1 MISDSSAMNRRSVLR
16 GTAMFAG
23 AVVALPAM
31 GMLSGCKGSAP
42 ATIAAQMPLVSAI
55 ADRIIPATDTPG
67 ALAAGVPDYIALVA
81 KDFLTDDQRG
91 EFVEGLQALAAKAS
105 AAGLESFETGDGEA
119 QDNVLQSLAD
129 LPENDPA
136 RRAFRQVRDL
146 TIFGFYTSEAATEE
160 LAYEE
165 IPGRY
170 EACLP
175 LADVGKAWLDRGGN
189 WQQNWNA

>member
-1 MISDSSAMNRRSVLR
+1 MNRRSMLR
-16 GTAMFAG
+16 GTATFAG
-23 AVVALPAM
+23 VVIALPAM
-31 GMLSGCKGSAP
+31 ASLGGCTSSAP
-42 ATIAAQMPLVSAI
+42 ATITEQMPLVQAM
-55 ADRIIPATDTPG
+55 ADRIIPATETPG

-81 KDFLTDDQRG
+81 ADFLTDEQRG
-91 EFVEGLQALAAKAS
+91 EFIAGLQALAGKAS
-105 AAGLESFETGDGEA
+105 EAGMADFAASDSAA
-119 QDNVLQSLAD
+119 QDTLLASLAQLAWD
-129 LPENDPA
+129 DPA

-146 TIFGFYTSEAATEE
+146 TVFGFYTSEAATEE

-175 LADVGKAWLDRGGN
+175 FSEVGTAWLERGGN